1 MATHNLGFAVYP
13 LGRDYPGRE
22 SGMRRWFS
30 RMGVRDRLLLAVL
43 ATVAVA
49 LVTMTVAFNLVLSTS
64 LKSDAEK
71 RLQTMVLEES
81 RIIRVTGGQVSLPQP
96 TGDIK
101 EMGSQIWVFVNGYA
115 VSDPGVD
122 PAIAEAAKALNGQP
136 AQFVDVPEHE
146 VRLYGV
152 PLWNEGERIGTI
164 VAGLSMAS
172 YNRTQQMTLLATG
185 AFTAVLLIIV
195 GFAGRLV
202 LNAAF
207 RPVSRMTA
215 EAEAWSTEDLDR
227 RFDMGEPHDEVTQLA
242 RTLDGMLDRLAAS
255 LRREQRFSAEVSH
268 QLRTPVA
275 KIKTEAELALRRERT
290 VPYYQ
295 EALGSVLNSA
305 DQMARTVEA
314 LMAAA
319 QEEGS
324 LARGRADVWQVLADV
339 VSSVGMLAEE
349 NEVEVRVPSPARD
362 LRVGVERDIAVQ
374 ILQPIV
380 ENACRFA
387 HSEVL
392 LGASR
397 NGKEVYFLIEDDGPG
412 VDDEERERIFEPGV
426 RGSAANKERTPSR
439 GAGLGLPLARRLA
452 RAASGDV
459 EVGPGEIGARFVVRL
474 PSC

>member
-1 MATHNLGFAVYP
+1 V
-13 LGRDYPGRE
+13 
-22 SGMRRWFS
+22 RRPFS

-49 LVTMTVAFNLVLSTS
+49 LVTMTVAFNLVLATS
-64 LKSDAEK
+64 LASDADE
-71 RLQTMVLEES
+71 RLQAMVTDQSKSITL
-81 RIIRVTGGQVSLPQP
+81 TNGQVSLPRP

-101 EMGSQIWVFVNGYA
+101 QLGSQVWVFVGGYTVTAPA
-115 VSDPGVD
+115 VEPT
-122 PAIAEAAKALNGQP
+122 IAEAAKALDGQP
-136 AQFVDVPEHE
+136 AQFTDIPDYE

-152 PLWNEGERIGTI
+152 PLYNEGERIGTI
-164 VAGLSMAS
+164 VAGLSMTS
-172 YNRTQQMTLLATG
+172 YNRTRQMTLVGTV
-185 AFTAVLLIIV
+185 AFTAVLLVIV
-195 GFAGRLV
+195 GFAGRWV

-207 RPVSRMTA
+207 RPVMKMTA

-227 RFDMGEPHDEVTQLA
+227 RFEMGEPHDEVTQLA
-242 RTLDGMLDRLAAS
+242 HTLDGMLDRLAAS

-275 KIKTEAELALRRERT
+275 KIKTEAELALRRERD
-290 VPYYQ
+290 PEYYQ
-295 EALGSVLNSA
+295 EALGSVLHSA

-314 LMAAA
+314 LLAAA
-319 QEEGS
+319 QEGGS

-339 VSSVGMLAEE
+339 VSSIGVLADEH
-349 NEVEVRVPSPARD
+349 EVEVRVQPPARN

-374 ILQPIV
+374 ILRPVV

-387 HSEVL
+387 EAEVL

-397 NGKEVYFLIEDDGPG
+397 NGKEVYFLVEDDGPG
-412 VDDEERERIFEPGV
+412 VIEEEKERIFEPGV
-426 RGSAANKERTPSR
+426 RGSASENKTSGSR
-439 GAGLGLPLARRLA
+439 GSGLGLPLARRLA

-474 PSC
+474 PSG